1 MIDYEKHFFT
11 LLTDWLEL
19 KTAHQE
25 LRNDFERVCDDLAD
39 ATAMLGQAAATLE
52 NVIAGMEGG
61 NGTPT

>member
-19 KTAHQE
+19 KKDHQA

-39 ATAMLGQAAATLE
+39 ATAMLGQAADTLDS
-52 NVIAGMEGG
+52 VIAGMEGG